1 MKDYKSLTSA
11 FARIM
16 HVNPN
21 SACAHI
27 MTGTA
32 YDQMSQRA
40 DAIQEYQA
48 AEKADPDLWACIP
61 AWANLYWRQ
70 GETELAEKE
79 VRLELQH
86 SPTDPVAN
94 FIHGQILLNNSHWRK
109 LNPSFPPHLKPIRV
123 MKKHCSVWKERR
135 SPGITL
141 RLRLSL
147 CAKRFRSTPTMPRQI
162 SSWARPCGKPD
173 ALPTEAGTKDLGR
186 PTGEEADGGD

>member
-21 SACAHI
+21 SASAHI
-27 MTGTA
+27 MIGTA
-32 YDQMSQRA
+32 YDQMSQ
-40 DAIQEYQA
+40 IQEYQA

-86 SPTDPVAN
+86 SPTIP
-94 FIHGQILLNNSHWRK
+94 
-109 LNPSFPPHLKPIRV
+109 
-123 MKKHCSVWKERR
+123 
-135 SPGITL
+135 
-141 RLRLSL
+141 
-147 CAKRFRSTPTMPRQI
+147 
-162 SSWARPCGKPD
+162 
-173 ALPTEAGTKDLGR
+173 
-186 PTGEEADGGD
+186 